1 MRLAAEQLELRFD
14 AAASDEALLASM
26 PQRLRSDQVAEVLN
40 CTTEHVRQLR
50 ERGALSAIDIRS
62 PGSLQ
67 ATYRF
72 YKEQVG
78 QYLAKL
84 RNAEPK
90 Y

>member
-1 MRLAAEQLELRFD
+1 MPLTAEQLELSFD

-26 PQRLRSDQVAEVLN
+26 PQRMRSDQVAEVLN

-50 ERGALSAIDIRS
+50 EKKALMAVDIRS

-72 YKEQVG
+72 YKEQVA

-84 RNAEPK
+84 RNDEPQ
-90 Y
+90 